1 MFYNTA
7 IAMFPNDRITNWRGT
22 PSIKKQ
28 VVSPSQRNDL
38 HMCQIYC
45 IYCLEHSA
53 RLSCVEQECV
63 DRTDQANQNYTGNTD
78 YQACTLAPM

>member
-38 HMCQIYC
+38 HYVSNILYLLFKTFRSLQ
-45 IYCLEHSA
+45 L
-53 RLSCVEQECV
+53 R
-63 DRTDQANQNYTGNTD
+63 
-78 YQACTLAPM
+78 

>member
-7 IAMFPNDRITNWRGT
+7 IAKFPNDRITNWRGT

-38 HMCQIYC
+38 HYVSNILY
-45 IYCLEHSA
+45 L
-53 RLSCVEQECV
+53 LF
-63 DRTDQANQNYTGNTD
+63 RTFRSPQ
-78 YQACTLAPM
+78 LR